1 MALLAAVEYGVVSI
15 RVRSGGMVNG
25 KKKYIGWA
33 ISAFFLALVFSKVEW
48 NSFFESLKQLNP
60 VAPLVLALIYLFGFL
75 LRGVR
80 SKLLLPGI
88 GWREAFGGVFIGYA
102 ANNVLPARLGEVV
115 RAHVVGK
122 SAGIKRTTTFSS
134 VLVERIFDGSAIV
147 LLLIL
152 GTQSLELP
160 DWADEVRMGGLF
172 LFSGALAGVLLV
184 GVFHTRVTAIISKI
198 LPHQKLA
205 TALIGLSEGVALA
218 VRDLGTLTSVL
229 FSSIIIWL
237 VESCMFYYGMQAFG
251 FNHDFS
257 AAMFVMAIVNLGV
270 LIPSSPG
277 GLGVFQYFAVLALE
291 FLHTPHDPAT
301 AYAIVV
307 HLAQYLPVTLIGLLW
322 LPRFGVKSLGEF
334 EEPGES

>member
-1 MALLAAVEYGVVSI
+1 MVS
-15 RVRSGGMVNG
+15 G
-25 KKKYIGWA
+25 KKKYLGWLV
-33 ISAFFLALVFSKVEW
+33 SAFFLALVFSKVEW
-48 NSFFESLKQLNP
+48 NSFVTSLKQLNP
-60 VAPLVLALIYLFGFL
+60 MAPLILALIYLFGFL

-88 GWREAFGGVFIGYA
+88 GWREAFGGVFVGYA

-147 LLLIL
+147 FLLIL
-152 GTQSLELP
+152 GTQSLALP
-160 DWADEVRMGGLF
+160 EWADEVRIAGLI
-172 LFSGALAGVLLV
+172 LFSAALAGVLLV
-184 GVFHTRVTAIISKI
+184 GVFHSRVSALIQRFMPHPKI
-198 LPHQKLA
+198 A

-218 VRDLGTLTSVL
+218 VRDIKTLGSVL
-229 FSSIIIWL
+229 VSSIVIWL
-237 VESCMFYYGMQAFG
+237 IESCMFFYGFQAFG
-251 FNHDFS
+251 FEHHFS

-322 LPRFGVKSLGEF
+322 LPRFGVKTLSADQF
-334 EEPGES
+334 EQSAT